1 MEPARNDSRFWC
13 HNCNKEV
20 AVEDFH
26 CTVCGDGFIEP
37 ITQEQEHLNYRI
49 VQDNTQQNSIPNQ
62 QQPMNPGLF
71 LPFQNL
77 MRGVH
82 NARVSVNQGNGGVQP
97 GVPRVFSFHFGQ
109 QQAQN
114 GNNNGGGML
123 GFDGINNMLQQ
134 VFGNLPMQMGD
145 YASDTQTQNILNQLF
160 MQHQNQGPP
169 PASEDAV
176 AKLPRIKISDEQ
188 IEKKMD
194 CSVCMCEFE
203 LDEEAVKLPC
213 DHTFHSDC
221 ILPWFK
227 MNNSCPVCRHELPT
241 DNKEYESKK

>member
-20 AVEDFH
+20 TVEDFH

-176 AKLPRIKISDEQ
+176 AKLPRIKN
-188 IEKKMD
+188 
-194 CSVCMCEFE
+194 
-203 LDEEAVKLPC
+203 LG
-213 DHTFHSDC
+213 
-221 ILPWFK
+221 
-227 MNNSCPVCRHELPT
+227 
-241 DNKEYESKK
+241 